1 MQIFITIVILL
12 VMLGILVS
20 AHEAGHLVM
29 AKSFNVYC
37 LEYSIGFG
45 PKLFSWKKKTGE
57 TRFSI
62 RAFPLGGYVS
72 MFGEGVELPEGVSV
86 PPERSLNGVSAW
98 KRSLI
103 LSAGI
108 LVNFFLSMVFVVIY
122 ATCIKSYYTSQLVY
136 TGLDENGTVLT
147 DPSAHGEIA
156 YSFWVKGSVGTYVIP
171 DDNGRVYSCFGFASG
186 NSEYFVV
193 DPEATITNGTTV
205 TPYVA
210 CFTPSSLNDN
220 DFLANLTFF
229 RQREAFYPSALN
241 KAMGLTAYP
250 DVSLGKHALAVDD
263 VLSMKVTF
271 IGVDA
276 TEDRP
281 LRTQFQTKQAVAYSA
296 KAQVSDGTVSFP
308 KSTLVNYSY
317 QYYAGLGQGL
327 KNACYYYSRYFTGIG
342 EGFKAIFSFDFSNLG
357 SVVAMG
363 GVLNTESA
371 QIGWGR
377 TFFFYGGYL
386 SLNLAIFNLLPFP
399 GLDGWQLLVTVI
411 ESTVNGNKK
420 KKWERQEKARAKQAL
435 ALGGSTDT
443 ASMVTLS
450 KNEEASHEY
459 KPWKI
464 NDKIKNTVSAVGLA
478 LLFLFAIAITIKDIV
493 SLFK

>member
-29 AKSFNVYC
+29 AKAFNVYC

-45 PKLFSWKKKTGE
+45 PKLLSWKKKTGE

-62 RAFPLGGYVS
+62 RAIPLGGYVS
-72 MFGEGVELPEGVSV
+72 MFGEGVDLPEGVVV

-122 ATCIKSYYTSQLVY
+122 ATCIKTYYTSQLVY
-136 TGLDENGTVLT
+136 TGLDANGQELADT
-147 DPSAHGEIA
+147 SEHGEVA
-156 YSFWVKGSVGTYVIP
+156 YSFWVKGSVGNYTVP
-171 DDNGRVYSCFGFASG
+171 DENTRVYSPFGFA
-186 NSEYFVV
+186 NNNTEYFVV
-193 DPEATITNGTTV
+193 DPEAKITNGGVTTSYV
-205 TPYVA
+205 T
-210 CFTPSSLNDN
+210 CFTPTSLNDN
-220 DFLANLTFF
+220 NFLNNLTFF
-229 RQREAFYPSALN
+229 PQKEAFYPNALN
-241 KAMGLTAYP
+241 QAMGLTSFP
-250 DVSLGKHALAVDD
+250 DYVLGKRVLAAGDS
-263 VLSMKVTF
+263 LSLEVTF
-271 IGVDA
+271 IGVDKTADRPVREQFKARVNNVHEYTPA
-276 TEDRP
+276 TEVVDQSV
-281 LRTQFQTKQAVAYSA
+281 TFSNN
-296 KAQVSDGTVSFP
+296 
-308 KSTLVNYSY
+308 TLWIYSY
-317 QYYAGLGQGL
+317 QYYAPFGQAL

-363 GVLNTESA
+363 GLLNTESA

-399 GLDGWQLLVTVI
+399 GLDGWQLLVTII
-411 ESTVNGNKK
+411 ESSVNGSKR
-420 KKWERQEKARAKQAL
+420 KKWEREEKAKVKKTAAEAAMEPSGEKTPEMTNPAK
-435 ALGGSTDT
+435 
-443 ASMVTLS
+443 
-450 KNEEASHEY
+450 EY
-459 KPWKI
+459 QPWKI

-478 LLFLFAIAITIKDIV
+478 LLFVFAIAITIKDIV
-493 SLFK
+493 SLFR